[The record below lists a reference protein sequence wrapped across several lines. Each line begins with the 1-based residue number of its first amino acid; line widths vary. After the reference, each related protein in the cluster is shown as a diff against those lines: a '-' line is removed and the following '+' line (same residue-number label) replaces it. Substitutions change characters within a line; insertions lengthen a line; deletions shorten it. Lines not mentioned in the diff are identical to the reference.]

1 MTTAS
6 LKITLIRTS
15 CLLIQYDRWN
25 LLTDPW
31 FGSSMRGLPVFR
43 KPGVAL
49 ADLPP
54 IDVVVAS
61 HLHRDHFDREA
72 VASLATDDTVILGP
86 YGTKRHCRS
95 IPGANV
101 RELDP
106 WERTE
111 VGELGFMAT
120 PALHTGPPPQEINYI
135 LELGP
140 WRLFFGGDARFSS
153 AFSEIAARVES
164 IHIALLPIGGTL
176 IFGHR
181 TTMGPADA
189 VRAAS
194 VLRPAV
200 VVPIHEGGE
209 WMSVPPASWHPGRF
223 TDFAALLEQSD
234 SGAVPEVLEPGQ
246 PFEFQWSSME

>member
-1 MTTAS
+1 MTQDS

-15 CLLIQYDRWN
+15 CLLIQYGRWN

-31 FGSSMRGLPVFR
+31 FGNSMRGLPVFR
-43 KPGVAL
+43 KPGIAL
-49 ADLPP
+49 QDLPP

-61 HLHRDHFDREA
+61 HLHRDHFDKKA
-72 VASLATDDTVILGP
+72 VASLANDKTIILGP
-86 YGTKRHCRS
+86 HGTARHCRD
-95 IPGANV
+95 IPDGTV

-111 VGELGFMAT
+111 VGDLSFMAT

-140 WRLFFGGDARFSS
+140 WRIFFGGDARFST
-153 AFSEIAARVES
+153 AFSEIAARVDS

-223 TDFAALLEQSD
+223 SDFATLLEQSE
-234 SGAVPEVLEPGQ
+234 SGATAEVLEPGQ
-246 PFEFQWSSME
+246 SFEFRWESVG